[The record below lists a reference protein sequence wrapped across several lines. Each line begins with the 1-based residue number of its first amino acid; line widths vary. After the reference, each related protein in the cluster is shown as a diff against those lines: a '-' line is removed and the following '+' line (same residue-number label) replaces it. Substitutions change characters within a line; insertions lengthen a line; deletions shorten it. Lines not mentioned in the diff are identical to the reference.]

1 MTVLDTLPCT
11 ICYGIYSLAYKL
23 TKPQNND
30 TPLDRQVD
38 NVQISH
44 LMCNTPQTILY
55 LQQLTA
61 GTDWAS
67 EDLHIATWTIDK
79 ADWVVL
85 RSSITKYSHQNNE
98 DQRSFH
104 LAKE

>member
-1 MTVLDTLPCT
+1 MAFKV
-11 ICYGIYSLAYKL
+11 LAYKL
-23 TKPQNND
+23 TKLQNND

-38 NVQISH
+38 NVQISNST
-44 LMCNTPQTILY
+44 CNTPQMIFH

-67 EDLHIATWTIDK
+67 KDLHIATWTIDK

-85 RSSITKYSHQNNE
+85 RSSITKYSCKHNE

-104 LAKE
+104 LAEE

>member
-1 MTVLDTLPCT
+1 M
-11 ICYGIYSLAYKL
+11 
-23 TKPQNND
+23 
-30 TPLDRQVD
+30 
-38 NVQISH
+38 
-44 LMCNTPQTILY
+44 LY

-79 ADWVVL
+79 ADWVVSC
-85 RSSITKYSHQNNE
+85 SSITKYSCKHNE

-104 LAKE
+104 LAEE

>member
-1 MTVLDTLPCT
+1 MAFTVLV
-11 ICYGIYSLAYKL
+11 YKL
-23 TKPQNND
+23 TKSQNSD

-38 NVQISH
+38 NVQISRSK
-44 LMCNTPQTILY
+44 CNTPQMILY

-67 EDLHIATWTIDK
+67 ENLHIATWTIDK

-85 RSSITKYSHQNNE
+85 RSSITKYSCKHNE

>member
-1 MTVLDTLPCT
+1 MAFTVLV
-11 ICYGIYSLAYKL
+11 YKL
-23 TKPQNND
+23 TKPQNSD

-44 LMCNTPQTILY
+44 SKCNTPQMILY

-79 ADWVVL
+79 ADWVVFC
-85 RSSITKYSHQNNE
+85 SSITKYSCKHNE